1 MIGVENK
8 RYSIIVH
15 NIVTSAGTVTMLSRK
30 VRWPLSRMAR
40 RPHWRTMSVS
50 LHPPTV
56 DEEARDFEQRV
67 RELEAWF
74 NTPRFAAI
82 KRPYSASSVV
92 SKQGSHRPVPLPSAL
107 VSEKLFNLLQDAAK
121 DGRPLHTLGVID
133 PVQMTQ
139 QAERQ
144 EVVYVSGWACSST
157 LTTGNNEVGPDLA

>member
-1 MIGVENK
+1 M
-8 RYSIIVH
+8 
-15 NIVTSAGTVTMLSRK
+15 
-30 VRWPLSRMAR
+30 
-40 RPHWRTMSVS
+40 
-50 LHPPTV
+50 HPPTV

-92 SKQGSHRPVPLPSAL
+92 SKQGSHRPLPLPSAL

>member
-1 MIGVENK
+1 
-8 RYSIIVH
+8 
-15 NIVTSAGTVTMLSRK
+15 
-30 VRWPLSRMAR
+30 
-40 RPHWRTMSVS
+40 MSVS
-50 LHPPTV
+50 TPLPLQPPTV
-56 DEEARDFEQRV
+56 DEEAREFEQRV

-92 SKQGSHRPVPLPSAL
+92 SKQGSHRPLPLPSAL

-121 DGRPLHTLGVID
+121 DGRPLHTIGVID

-144 EVVYVSGWACSST
+144 EVVYISGWACSST